1 MADEKSREVTVR
13 DLQVQALLEMLK
25 DGSQPERE
33 AYHLIVEQEQ
43 KIAELERFISKQGG
57 QYDYEPADVE
67 RYLCEREK
75 PGKLTIKVDVDV
87 EDAIRALK
95 AVQREARKA
104 TQALRELEKAAAKV
118 TEEYE
123 IKAYGTAKLNIDNRE
138 EGQSVD
144 INGPARIIIERISE
158 ELRNWPRG

>member
-1 MADEKSREVTVR
+1 MADKHEKSREVTVR

-43 KIAELERFISKQGG
+43 KIAELER
-57 QYDYEPADVE
+57 
-67 RYLCEREK
+67 YLCEREK

-87 EDAIRALK
+87 EDAIRGLK

-104 TQALRELEKAAAKV
+104 TQALRELDKAAAKV

-144 INGPARIIIERISE
+144 INGPARIIIERDE
-158 ELRNWPRG
+158 